1 MTPAPRRCRG
11 RHSLVALGAVVVAL
25 SLAPPRAESQQA
37 LPVEIRE
44 AIADEDGDRIP
55 DRLGD
60 SLTLIGV
67 LTTDPYPSVGRT
79 ERRSYL
85 QDSSGAIRLLT
96 LDLGLLEG
104 FVRGDSVIVSGTVG
118 HYRAVDIL
126 EPTAIRRLGRGRL
139 PEPHLVR
146 VTDLLG
152 ERYSGQL
159 VRVVGR
165 LVTRREPR
173 LADESGEIRLYTR
186 DAFFADTRF
195 SRLWLSGAD
204 V

>member
-1 MTPAPRRCRG
+1 M
-11 RHSLVALGAVVVAL
+11 
-25 SLAPPRAESQQA
+25 
-37 LPVEIRE
+37 
-44 AIADEDGDRIP
+44 
-55 DRLGD
+55 GD
-60 SLTLIGV
+60 SLTLVGV
-67 LTTDPYPSVGRT
+67 LTTDPYLAVGRT

-85 QDSSGAIRLLT
+85 QDTSGAIRLRT
-96 LDLGLLEG
+96 LDLDMLDG

-126 EPTAIRRLGRGRL
+126 EPNSIRRLGRGRL
-139 PEPHLVR
+139 PEPRLVR

-165 LVTRREPR
+165 LVARREPR

-195 SRLWLSGAD
+195 SGLWLSGVD
-204 V
+204 VEVVGIAEQFDSSAPFDCCYRLFLPDPAGLVEIPPPP